1 MLNIGVA
8 GCSHSG
14 GSYGNSWSHYMREE
28 LGCKLI
34 DVTSSG
40 VGNEMMIEKI
50 KKSLETNKKD
60 EEVDFYIFQIIEPS
74 RLVLGLNGN
83 NPKEEYEKNPFFK
96 FKYDENNIS
105 CHRQT
110 NGISYLTLQHSL
122 NNDDINR
129 LINKNYDVA
138 DFMRDHIIVSDF
150 NIKIKVF
157 HTLMAIQNLFNFY
170 NKKVLFFSW
179 SVDIKQLAK
188 EVGYEDIINS
198 MYILDGSV
206 ESFAKKLKLKTVSE
220 LNFHYGSESQ
230 KIIYEDFLHDSIVE
244 FINTK
249 L

>member
-14 GSYGNSWSHYMREE
+14 GSYGNPWSYYMKQNLSCEVT
-28 LGCKLI
+28 
-34 DVTSSG
+34 DVTSPG

-50 KKSLETNKKD
+50 KKTLETKNTHHQ
-60 EEVDFYIFQIIEPS
+60 VDFYIYQIIEPS
-74 RLVLGLNGN
+74 RLVLGLYGN
-83 NPKEEYEKNPFFK
+83 DPKEEYQ
-96 FKYDENNIS
+96 KYYASLKYNDNSINCFRQTNNIS
-105 CHRQT
+105 Y
-110 NGISYLTLQHSL
+110 ITLQNSV

-129 LINKNYDVA
+129 LVGKNYNVA
-138 DFMRDHIIVSDF
+138 DFFRNHIIVSDF
-150 NIKIKVF
+150 NMKIKVF

-188 EVGYEDIINS
+188 EVGYEPIINS

-206 ESFAKKLKLKTVSE
+206 ESFAGERKIPTISGFNL
-220 LNFHYGSESQ
+220 HYGSESQ
-230 KIIYEDFLHDSIVE
+230 KIIYEEFLHKNIVD
-244 FINTK
+244 FINNK